1 MLVDEDF
8 ARQDERRRKEMI
20 SDILKINRVMKIT
33 LLYVTNNYE
42 EALSLEKKIVFMKDG
57 KITHIKEPGADTQS

>member
-1 MLVDEDF
+1 
-8 ARQDERRRKEMI
+8 MI

-42 EALSLEKKIVFMKDG
+42 EALSLERNCIYERWKDNP
-57 KITHIKEPGADTQS
+57 H